1 MDLRFPYSP
10 AEVAKV
16 RMVQFGIVSPDEI
29 RQMSVVHIEHGETT
43 ERGKPKPGGLSDPR
57 LGTIDRKMK
66 CETCMAN
73 MAECPGHFGHLEL
86 AKPMFHIGFMKPV
99 LSVLRCVC
107 FNCSKIL
114 ADEEDPKFKQAMRIR
129 NPKNRLRKMLD
140 ACKNKTKCEGGD
152 EIDVHGQDS
161 DAPVKKSKGGCGAQ
175 QPKISIDG
183 MKMVAEYKMQKKKSD
198 DPEQMPEPVERK
210 QQLSA
215 ERVLS
220 ILKRV
225 SDEDC
230 LLLGLN
236 PEYARPDWMILQALP
251 IPPPPVRP
259 SVMMDTS
266 SRSEDDLTHQLAMII
281 RHNENL
287 KRQERNGAPAHIISE
302 FAQLLQF
309 HIATYFDNDLPGQPR
324 ATQRSGRP
332 IKSIC
337 SRLKSKEGRIRGNLM
352 GKRVDF
358 SARTVITPDPTI
370 NIDQLGVPWSIALN
384 LTYPE
389 TVTPY
394 NIERLKELVEYGP
407 HPPPGKTGAKYI
419 IRDDGQRLDLRYLKK
434 SSDQHLELGYKVER
448 HLNDGDFVLFNR
460 QPSLHKM
467 SIMGHRIKIMPYSTF
482 RLNLSVTSPYNAD
495 FDGDEMNMHVPQSF
509 ETRAEVLELM
519 MVPKCIVSPQANRPV
534 MGIVQDTL
542 LGCRKVTKRDTFIEK
557 DVFMN
562 ILMWWEDFDGK
573 VPAPAILKP
582 RPLWTGKQ
590 VFNLI
595 IPKQINLLRYS
606 AWHNDTEKG
615 YITPGDTQVRIE
627 KGELLS
633 GTLCKKT
640 LGTSTGSLI
649 HVIWEEVGPDA
660 ARKFLGH
667 TQWLV
672 NYWLLQ
678 QAFSIGIGDT
688 IADASTMEKINET
701 ISNAKS
707 KVKELI
713 KAAQEKQLEAEPGR
727 TMMDSFENR
736 VNQVLN
742 KARDDAGSSAEK
754 SLSESNNLK
763 AMVTAGS
770 KGSFI
775 NISQMTACVGQQN
788 VEGKRIP
795 FGFIDRTLPHFT
807 KDDYG
812 PESRGFVENSYLRG
826 LTPQEFFF
834 HAMGGREGLIDTA
847 VKTSETGYIQRR
859 LVKAMED
866 IMVKYDGTVR
876 NSLGDVI
883 QFLYGED
890 GMDAVWIETQ
900 KLDSLKAKKT
910 TFDDMYAY
918 EIDDPNW
925 NPNYMLPEAVEDLK
939 GIREIRSVFD
949 AEVQKLEADRHQLG
963 TEIAV
968 TGDNSWPLPVNIQ
981 RLVLNAQK
989 TFKIDFRR
997 PSDMHPMEIVES
1009 VDKLQ
1014 ERLKVVPG
1022 DDYLSMEAQ
1031 KNATLFFNILLR
1043 SALASKRVLK
1053 EYRLSREA
1061 FDWLVGEIEAR
1072 FLQSLVAPGEM
1083 IGCVAAQSIGEPATQ
1098 MTLNTFH
1105 YAGVSAKNVT
1115 LGVPRLREIINVA
1128 KKIKTPSLSVY
1139 LKPEVGKTKERA
1151 KTVQCALEYTTLRS
1165 VTQATEVWYDPD
1177 PMSTLIEEDVEFVK
1191 SYYEMPDEEIDPDKI
1206 SPWLLRIE
1214 LNREMMVDKKLS
1226 MADIAEKINLEFD
1239 DDLTCIFNDDNAEKL
1254 ILRIRIMNDEAPKG
1268 ELDESAEDDVFLKK
1282 IESNM
1287 LTEMALRGIPDINKV
1302 FIKNS
1307 KVQKFDDN
1315 EGFKAENEWMLD
1327 TEGVNLLAVMTN
1339 EDVDASRTTSNH
1351 LIEVIEVLGIEA
1363 VRRSLLD
1370 ELRVVISFDGSY
1382 VNYRHLAILCD
1393 TMTYRGHLMAI
1404 TRHGIN
1410 RNDTGPMMRC
1420 SFEETVDILLDAA
1433 VFAESD
1439 YLRGVTENIMLGQ
1452 LAPIGT
1458 GGCSLYLNEEMLK
1471 QAIEIPL
1478 PSYMEGGLEF
1488 GLTPGR
1494 SPISGTP
1501 YHDGMMSPNYLLSPN
1516 MRMSPITDAQFS
1528 PYVGGMAFSPTS
1540 SPGYSPSSPG
1550 YSPSSPGY
1558 SPTSP
1563 GYSPTSP
1570 GYSPTSPTYSPSS
1583 PGYSPTSPAYSP
1595 TSPSYSP
1602 SSPSYSPTSPSYS
1615 PTSPS
1620 YSPTSPSYSP
1630 TSPAYSPTSPA
1641 YSPTSPA
1648 YSPTS
1653 PSYSPTSPSYSPT
1666 SPSYSPTS
1674 PSYSPTSPSY
1684 SPTSPTYSPTSPSYS
1699 PTSPAYSPTS
1709 PGYSPTSPSYSPTSP
1724 SYSPTSPSYNPSARY
1739 SPSLAYSPT
1748 SPKLSPSS
1756 PYSPSSPS
1764 YSPTSPSYSPT
1775 SPSSPT
1781 YSPSSPYNNSGTSPD
1796 YSPSSPQ
1803 YSPSA
1808 GYSPSAPGYSP
1819 SSTSQYTPHI
1829 SEKDNKSVK
1838 DDKTGQ

>member
-1 MDLRFPYSP
+1 MDLRFPFSP

-16 RMVQFGIVSPDEI
+16 RLVQFGILSPDEI
-29 RQMSVVHIEHGETT
+29 RQMSVVHIEHSETT
-43 ERGKPKPGGLSDPR
+43 ERGKPKIGGLSDPR

-73 MAECPGHFGHLEL
+73 MADCPGHFGHLEL
-86 AKPMFHIGFMKPV
+86 AKPMFHIGFMKIV
-99 LSVLRCVC
+99 LSILRSVC

-114 ADEEDPKFKQAMRIR
+114 ADEEEPKFKQAMRIR
-129 NPKNRLRKMLD
+129 NPKNRLKKILD
-140 ACKNKTKCEGGD
+140 ACKNKSKCEGGD
-152 EIDVHGQDS
+152 EIDVRDQDS
-161 DAPVKKSKGGCGAQ
+161 DEPVKKSRGGCGAQ

-183 MKMVAEYKMQKKKSD
+183 MKMVAEYKAQKKKSD
-198 DPEQMPEPVERK
+198 DQDQMPEPVERK

-215 ERVLS
+215 EKVLS
-220 ILKRV
+220 ILKRIT
-225 SDEDC
+225 DEDC
-230 LLLGLN
+230 QLLGLN
-236 PEYARPDWMILQALP
+236 PKYARPDWMILQVLP

-309 HIATYFDNDLPGQPR
+309 HVATYFDNDLPGQPR

-337 SRLKSKEGRIRGNLM
+337 SRLKAKEGRIRGNLM

-534 MGIVQDTL
+534 MGIVQDSL
-542 LGCRKVTKRDTFIEK
+542 LGCRKITKRDTFIEK

-573 VPAPAILKP
+573 VPAPTILKP
-582 RPLWTGKQ
+582 KPLWTGKQ

-595 IPKQINLLRYS
+595 IPRQINLLRYS
-606 AWHNDTEKG
+606 AWHQETEKG
-615 YITPGDTQVRIE
+615 FITPGDTQVRIE

-640 LGTSTGSLI
+640 LGSSSGSLI

-678 QAFSIGIGDT
+678 NAFSMGIGDT
-688 IADASTMEKINET
+688 IADHDTMTKISET
-701 ISNAKS
+701 INTAKNE
-707 KVKELI
+707 VNELI
-713 KAAQEKQLEAEPGR
+713 RAAQEKQLEAEPGR
-727 TMMDSFENR
+727 TMMESFENR

-742 KARDDAGSSAEK
+742 KARDDAGSSAQK
-754 SLSESNNLK
+754 SLAESNNLK

-795 FGFIDRTLPHFT
+795 FGFVDRTLPHFT

-826 LTPQEFFF
+826 LSPQEFFF

-890 GMDAVWIETQ
+890 GMDAVWIESQ
-900 KLDSLKAKKT
+900 PLESLKLKKLDFS
-910 TFDDMYAY
+910 DMYKY
-918 EIDDPNW
+918 EIDHPNW

-939 GIREIRSVFD
+939 TIREIRSVFD
-949 AEVQKLEADRHQLG
+949 AEVQKLEADRYLLG
-963 TEIAV
+963 TEIAT
-968 TGDNSWPLPVNIQ
+968 TGDNSWPLPVNIK

-989 TFKIDFRR
+989 TFRVDFRR
-997 PSDMHPMEIVES
+997 PSDIHPMEIVEA

-1014 ERLKVVPG
+1014 ERLKVVVG
-1022 DDYLSMEAQ
+1022 DDYLSLEAQ

-1053 EYRLSREA
+1053 EYRLTREA
-1061 FDWLVGEIEAR
+1061 FDWVIGEIESR
-1072 FLQSLVAPGEM
+1072 FLQSLVAAGEM

-1139 LKPEVGKTKERA
+1139 LKPGVSKTKEKA
-1151 KTVQCALEYTTLRS
+1151 KNVQCALEYTTLRS

-1177 PMSTLIEEDVEFVK
+1177 PTSTIIEEDVEFVK
-1191 SYYEMPDEEIDPDKI
+1191 SYYEMPDEVIDPDKV

-1226 MADIAEKINLEFD
+1226 MADIAEKITAEFD
-1239 DDLTCIFNDDNAEKL
+1239 DDLSCIFNDDNAEKL
-1254 ILRIRIMNDEAPKG
+1254 ILRIRIMNEEAPKG
-1268 ELDESAEDDVFLKK
+1268 ELNDESAEDDVFLKK
-1282 IESNM
+1282 IEGNM

-1302 FIKNS
+1302 FIKNG
-1307 KVQKFDDN
+1307 KVNKFDEN

-1327 TEGVNLLAVMTN
+1327 TEGVNLLAVICH

-1363 VRRSLLD
+1363 VRKALLD

-1433 VFAESD
+1433 VYAETD

-1458 GGCSLYLNEEMLK
+1458 GDCALYMNEEMLK

-1488 GLTPGR
+1488 GMTPGR

-1501 YHDGMMSPNYLLSPN
+1501 YHDGMMSPNYMLSPN
-1516 MRMSPITDAQFS
+1516 LRLSPVSDAQFS

-1602 SSPSYSPTSPSYS
+1602 TSPSYSPTSPSYS

-1684 SPTSPTYSPTSPSYS
+1684 SPTSPSYSPTSPSYS

-1709 PGYSPTSPSYSPTSP
+1709 PGYSPTSPT
-1724 SYSPTSPSYNPSARY
+1724 YSPTSPSYNPSARY
-1739 SPSLAYSPT
+1739 SPSQAYSPT
-1748 SPKLSPSS
+1748 SPKITPSS

-1764 YSPTSPSYSPT
+1764 YSPTSPSYSPS
-1775 SPSSPT
+1775 SPS
-1781 YSPSSPYNNSGTSPD
+1781 YSPSSPYSSGGNAG

-1803 YSPSA
+1803 YSPSG

-1819 SSTSQYTPHI
+1819 SSASQFSTQMDD
-1829 SEKDNKSVK
+1829 KDNKSVK
-1838 DDKTGQ
+1838 DDKGNQ